1 MKKILYLFTL
11 FISFHLGA
19 QNTIPDKIYSGLKF
33 RNISPGQISGRIA
46 DFAVNPENHN
56 VYYVGV
62 AAGGIWKTTD
72 NGTTFKPVFDK
83 YPVYSIGA
91 LAIDPSNPHIVWAGT
106 GENNH
111 QRSVSYGDGVYKSMD
126 GGKSW
131 KNMGLK
137 KSMQIGKIL
146 IHPENGN
153 IVYVAAEGSV
163 WGPGGERGL
172 YKTEDGGKTW
182 KRILF
187 VSENTGINN
196 VVMDPRNPDV
206 LYATAEQR
214 RRRTQ
219 TRIGGG
225 PESAFYKSEDGG
237 KTWRKITNGISNVD
251 KGGMGLTISP
261 VNPDVLYLIIEAA
274 MDKSGFYRS
283 IDRGESWQK
292 MSDYHTSGQYYSEIY
307 ASPFDVNTVYS
318 METRSKYTTDGGKT
332 WKLLGLD
339 KKHVDDHAFW
349 LDPNNKN
356 HYLIGGDGGVYE
368 TYNHGKT
375 YNHKE
380 NLGITQFYRAAVDNA
395 YPFYWIYGGT
405 QDNNSLGAPS
415 STLYSD
421 GISFCDWD
429 VTLGG
434 DGFWQAVDP
443 TNPNIVYSEYQYGNI
458 YRYDKQNGQKIN
470 IKPREREGEKL
481 YKWNWNAPFVLS
493 KHDPKTLYMAA
504 NKVFKSTDRGNSWQ
518 VISEDITTKTDRN
531 KWKVMGHYWGVDAVA
546 KDVSTSLYGTAVAM
560 AESPVKKGVL
570 FVGTDDGALNI
581 TTDDGKTWKQIRK
594 FPGVP
599 EYTYISDIEP
609 SRFDTNTVFV
619 SFDNRKHNDL
629 KPYILVSRDLGKTWK
644 HIEGNLPKGNSP
656 VHTIAQDFKNKDLLF
671 TGTEFGLYFSPD
683 YGKTWIRLKSG
694 LPTIAIRDIAIQER
708 ENDLVLASFGRG
720 FFVLD
725 DYSPLREIK
734 NTTKKDFHLFPV
746 KDALLY
752 VQRSRGGYGHGH
764 TFKNDKNRA
773 YGAVFTYYKKE
784 VPKTLKQER
793 RKKEKELFKK
803 AEKIDIPSLDELRKE
818 KEEIAPYLIFT
829 IKDDQGNIVRRL
841 TASEKKGINR
851 VNWNLRYASEN
862 PVEVKKFD
870 PLKKDGSGRLVLPG
884 KYFIDVDEYVRGEIK
899 PLQHNQA
906 FEVIFLK
913 NSTLPD
919 ADWKELENFLAQ
931 VSKSYKEAQGMK
943 RNLDNM
949 LKEVQSMKYA
959 VLHSGTM
966 DLSAYKKLEE
976 IEKQLRDI
984 KWAFEGQ
991 TPPASAEE
999 RIPQP
1004 VPLNDR
1010 LYFLAY
1016 AHYDTTA
1023 PVTQMEKDAL
1033 NIINKKLP
1041 ELKQKLISAQAQL
1054 DAIKKQMDEKGVR
1067 WTPGR
1072 ELK

>member
-1 MKKILYLFTL
+1 MKKIIYLL
-11 FISFHLGA
+11 VLLMSYSLIA
-19 QNTIPDKIYSGLKF
+19 QTTIPKDIYGGLKF
-33 RNISPGQISGRIA
+33 RNISPGHISGRIS
-46 DFAVNPENHN
+46 DFAVNPENSHE
-56 VYYVGV
+56 YYVGV

-91 LAIDPSNPHIVWAGT
+91 LAIDPTNPHIIWAGT

-146 IHPENGN
+146 IHPQNGN

-163 WGPGGERGL
+163 WGPGGDRGL

-182 KRILF
+182 KRILYIN
-187 VSENTGINN
+187 EDTGVNN
-196 VVMDPRNPDV
+196 IVMDPRNPDL

-225 PESAFYKSEDGG
+225 PESALYKSEDGG
-237 KTWRKITNGISNVD
+237 KTWRKITNGIPSVD
-251 KGGMGLTISP
+251 KAGMGLAISP

-283 IDRGESWQK
+283 TDRGESWQK

-307 ASPFDVNTVYS
+307 TSPFDVNTVYS

-332 WKLLGLD
+332 WKLLGQK

-349 LDPNNKN
+349 LDPKDKN
-356 HYLIGGDGGVYE
+356 HYLIGGDGGIYE

-375 YNHKE
+375 YIHKE

-421 GISFCDWD
+421 GISACDWD
-429 VTLGG
+429 ITLGG
-434 DGFWQAVDP
+434 DGFWQAIDP

-458 YRYDKQNGQKIN
+458 YRYDKQNGQRIN

-481 YKWNWNAPFVLS
+481 YKWNWNAPFILS
-493 KHDPKTLYMAA
+493 KHNPTTLYMAA
-504 NKVFKSTDRGNSWQ
+504 NKVFKSIDRGNSWK
-518 VISEDITTKTDRN
+518 VISDDITTKTDRN
-531 KWKVMGHYWGVDAVA
+531 KWKVMGHYWGIDAVA

-560 AESPVKKGVL
+560 AESPVQPGIL

-581 TTDDGKTWKQIRK
+581 TADDGKTWRQIRK

-609 SRFDTNTVFV
+609 SKFDKNTVFV
-619 SFDNRKHNDL
+619 TFDNRKHNDL
-629 KPYILVSRDLGKTWK
+629 KPYILVSHDLGKTWK
-644 HIEGNLPKGNSP
+644 HIEGNLPEENSP
-656 VHTIAQDFKNKDLLF
+656 VHSLAQDFKDKNLLF
-671 TGTEFGLYFSPD
+671 AGTEFGIYFSPD
-683 YGKTWIRLKSG
+683 YGKNWIRLKSG
-694 LPTIAIRDIAIQER
+694 LPTIAMRDIALQER

-725 DYSPLREIK
+725 NYSPLRNIK
-734 NTTKKDFHLFPV
+734 EAVQKDFYMFPV

-752 VQRSRGGYGHGH
+752 IQRNRGGYGFGH
-764 TFKNDKNRA
+764 TQKVDKNRDF
-773 YGAVFTYYKKE
+773 GAVFTYFDKQ
-784 VPKTLKQER
+784 VPKTLKQKR
-793 RKKEKELFKK
+793 REKEKALFKEAK
-803 AEKIDIPSLDELRKE
+803 KIPIPSLNEQRKE
-818 KEEIAPYLIFT
+818 KEEIEPYLIFT
-829 IKDDQGNIVRRL
+829 IKDDQGNIVNRL
-841 TASEKKGINR
+841 TSKSKKGINR
-851 VNWNLRYASEN
+851 VNWNLRYPSVN
-862 PVEVKKFD
+862 PVEIKKFD

-884 KYFIDVDEYVRGEIK
+884 KYYVEVDEYAGGEII
-899 PLQHNQA
+899 PLLRDQS
-906 FEVIFLK
+906 FEVKFLQ

-919 ADWKELENFLAQ
+919 ADLKSLQKFLAE
-931 VSKSYKEAQGMK
+931 VSEAYREAEAMK
-943 RNLDNM
+943 KDVNTL
-949 LKEVQSMKYA
+949 LKEINSMKYA
-959 VLHSGTM
+959 VLHSPDM
-966 DLSAYKKLEE
+966 DLSVYKKLESL
-976 IEKQLRDI
+976 EKTLKDI
-984 KWAFEGQ
+984 KWKFEGQ

-1010 LYFLAY
+1010 LYYLAY
-1016 AHYDTTA
+1016 AHFDSTA
-1023 PVTQMEKDAL
+1023 PVTEMEKDAL
-1033 NIINKKLP
+1033 RIIKKQLP
-1041 ELKQKLISAQAQL
+1041 SLQEQL
-1054 DAIKKQMDEKGVR
+1054 NQVKEQLSAIKKQMKEKGVR

-1072 ELK
+1072 D

>member
-1 MKKILYLFTL
+1 MKKIIYLLAFVLTL
-11 FISFHLGA
+11 PLWA
-19 QNTIPDKIYSGLKF
+19 QKKIPSNIYGGLKF
-33 RNISPGQISGRIA
+33 RNISPGQISGRIS
-46 DFAVNPENHN
+46 DFAINPTNPEE
-56 VYYVGV
+56 YYVGV

-72 NGTTFKPVFDK
+72 NGTTFKPVFEH

-91 LAIDPSNPHIVWAGT
+91 LSIDPTNPHIIWAGT

-111 QRSVSYGDGVYKSMD
+111 QRSVSYGDGIYKSLD
-126 GGKSW
+126 GGKTW

-137 KSMQIGKIL
+137 KSMHIGKIA

-163 WGPGGERGL
+163 WGPGGDRGL

-182 KRILF
+182 KKILF
-187 VSENTGINN
+187 VSEDTGINN
-196 VVMDPRNPDV
+196 VVIDPRKPNI

-225 PESAFYKSEDGG
+225 PESALYKSEDAG
-237 KTWRKITNGISNVD
+237 KTWRKIKNGIPSVD
-251 KGGMGLTISP
+251 KAGMGLAISP

-283 IDRGESWQK
+283 TDRGESWQK

-307 ASPFDVNTVYS
+307 PSPFDVNTVYS
-318 METRSKYTTDGGKT
+318 VETRSKYTTDGGKT
-332 WKLLGLD
+332 WKNLGQS

-349 LDPNNKN
+349 LDPHNKN
-356 HYLIGGDGGVYE
+356 HYIIGGDGGIYE

-380 NLGITQFYRAAVDNA
+380 NLSITQFYRASVDNA
-395 YPFYWIYGGT
+395 YPYYWIYGGT

-421 GISFCDWD
+421 GISACDWD
-429 VTLGG
+429 ITLGG

-458 YRYDKQNGQKIN
+458 FRYDKQNGQRIN

-481 YKWNWNAPFVLS
+481 YKWNWNAPFILS
-493 KHDPKTLYMAA
+493 KHSPTTLYMAA

-518 VISEDITTKTDRN
+518 VISQDITTKTDRN
-531 KWKVMGHYWGVDAVA
+531 KWKVMGHYWGIDAVA
-546 KDVSTSLYGTAVAM
+546 KDVSTSLYGTAVSI

-581 TTDDGKTWKQIRK
+581 TADDGKTWKQITK

-599 EYTYISDIEP
+599 AYTYISDIEP
-609 SRFDTNTVFV
+609 SKFDKNTVFV
-619 SFDNRKHNDL
+619 TFDNRKHNDL
-629 KPYILVSRDLGKTWK
+629 KPYILVSHDLGKTWK
-644 HIEGNLPKGNSP
+644 HIEGNLPKMNSP
-656 VHTIAQDFKNKDLLF
+656 VHTITQDFKNKNLLF

-683 YGKTWIRLKSG
+683 YGKKWIQLKAGIPS
-694 LPTIAIRDIAIQER
+694 IAIRDIAIQER
-708 ENDLVLASFGRG
+708 ENDLIAASFGRG

-725 DYSPLREIK
+725 NYSPLREIDK
-734 NTTKKDFHLFPV
+734 AKDSGFYLFPV

-752 VQRSRGGYGHGH
+752 VPRNRGGYGFGH
-764 TFKNDKNRA
+764 TQKIDKNRPF
-773 YGAVFTYYKKE
+773 GAVFTFYKKE
-784 VPKTLKQER
+784 VPKTLKQTR
-793 RKKEKELFKK
+793 REKEKAFFKK
-803 AEKIDIPSLDELRKE
+803 AEKIEIPSLDQRRKE

-829 IKDDQGNIVRRL
+829 IKDDQGNIIRRIT
-841 TASEKKGINR
+841 TADKKGINR
-851 VNWNLRYASEN
+851 INWNLRYPSLSPIDISN
-862 PVEVKKFD
+862 FN

-884 KYFIDVDEYVRGEIK
+884 KYFVDVDEYVRGEIHSLHK
-899 PLQHNQA
+899 NHPFN
-906 FEVIFLK
+906 VSFLK

-919 ADWKELENFLAQ
+919 EDFNVLNKFLAE
-931 VSKSYKEAQGMK
+931 VSETYRKAESLK
-943 RNLDNM
+943 RNLNAL
-949 LKEVQSMKYA
+949 LKEVNSMKYA
-959 VLHSGTM
+959 ILNSSKM
-966 DLSAYKKLEE
+966 DLSEYNKLEK
-976 IEKQLRDI
+976 IEKQLKDI
-984 KWAFEGQ
+984 KWKFEGQ

-999 RIPQP
+999 RIPQA

-1010 LYFLAY
+1010 LYYLAY
-1016 AHYDTTA
+1016 AHYNSTA
-1023 PVTQMEKDAL
+1023 PITQMEKEAL
-1033 NIINKKLP
+1033 RI
-1041 ELKQKLISAQAQL
+1041 
-1054 DAIKKQMDEKGVR
+1054 IKKQLPEWQNKFQEAKRDVEQIKQLMNKKGVR

-1072 ELK
+1072 